1 MVTIAVLITC
11 HNRKDT
17 TLSCLG
23 RLFSIRKDIDVYC
36 VDDNSTDG
44 TADAILE
51 EYPQVNLIHG
61 DGNLFWCRGMR
72 KAWIEASRSKD
83 YDFYFWLN
91 DDLLLYD
98 YCFDEMFESSRTM
111 DHKAVIVGLVQ
122 ETTTKQVIYGGFD
135 RSKHLISANGE
146 LNEVYRLNGNFV
158 LVPKYVFEK
167 VGFLDPVYHHD
178 LGDVAYGCETR
189 RKGLQVCTSRKYI
202 GSTDAALQSSKI
214 RIRLNG
220 VSVVKRFKKLYSPL
234 GSNPFIT
241 FHFLSR
247 YEGIVKAIIFFVY
260 VHTINLLPDCIWS
273 RISRS

>member
-1 MVTIAVLITC
+1 MEIAVLITC

-17 TLSCLG
+17 TLLCLG

-44 TADAILE
+44 TADAIRE
-51 EYPQVNLIHG
+51 EFPQVNLIHG
-61 DGNLFWCRGMR
+61 DGNLFWSRGMTA
-72 KAWIEASRSKD
+72 AWMEAAKNKD

-91 DDLLLYD
+91 DDLVLYD
-98 YCFDEMFESSRTM
+98 YCFDEMLECSRIM
-111 DHKAVIVGLVQ
+111 EHKAVIAGLVQ
-122 ETTTKQVIYGGFD
+122 ETTTQDAIYGGFD
-135 RSKHLISANGE
+135 RSKHLIAANGE
-146 LNEVYRLNGNFV
+146 LNEVFRLNGNFV
-158 LVPKYVFEK
+158 LVPNYVFK
-167 VGFLDPVYHHD
+167 KNGFFDPVYHHD
-178 LGDVAYGCETR
+178 LGDVAYGHEVH
-189 RKGLQVCTSRKYI
+189 KNGLHVCTSRKYI
-202 GSTDAALQSSKI
+202 GCTEAALQSKNV

-247 YEGIVKAIIFFVY
+247 YEGFIKAIIFFVY
-260 VHTINLLPDCIWS
+260 VHAINLLPDCIWS